1 MIGLVYMRALEM
13 TTKKPISKNPYARI
27 REWKLFRKRVIQ
39 SKKKYDRKKVN
50 LDKSEGK
57 E

>member
-13 TTKKPISKNPYARI
+13 TTKKPVSKNPYARI
-27 REWKLFRKRVIQ
+27 REWILFRKRVIQ
-39 SKKKYDRKKVN
+39 SKKKYGRKKVN